1 MVYVLIALFVVLPIL
16 ELFVFVQV
24 AGWIGFLPA
33 VALIV
38 AFSVGGAWLVKY
50 EGLGVLRRAQQQLDQ
65 GELPATELVNGLLL
79 LIAGALMVVPGFLT
93 DIAGLLLLLP
103 PTRALVRLV
112 LMRRFEKR
120 LRATLTSPAGA
131 VFGAPFGGGFTTTR
145 VFTGAASY
153 GDGPA
158 SDAFGP
164 EPGTRRLRPGG
175 VVDVRE
181 APPTG
186 SGPAPREAAGPAHGA
201 GSADAAGPGSAPSSA
216 TDPER
221 PTGRY

>member
-50 EGLGVLRRAQQQLDQ
+50 EGIGVLRRAQQQLDQ

-79 LIAGALMVVPGFLT
+79 LVAGALMVVPGFLT

-103 PTRALVRLV
+103 PTRALVRLL

-120 LRATLTSPAGA
+120 RSAAGSPAPACSPARPATATSRGRPRS
-131 VFGAPFGGGFTTTR
+131 APKAARGTCTR
-145 VFTGAASY
+145 VSSTC
-153 GDGPA
+153 
-158 SDAFGP
+158 
-164 EPGTRRLRPGG
+164 TKRRPT
-175 VVDVRE
+175 
-181 APPTG
+181 APPARPARRAPP
-186 SGPAPREAAGPAHGA
+186 GPRTPLN
-201 GSADAAGPGSAPSSA
+201 GPGP
-216 TDPER
+216 PRR
-221 PTGRY
+221 P